1 MKSLRKISMK
11 EISFLLMMFFTP
23 IITIGILTLLFGSCK
38 TQMVEPVKLDASG
51 RYDDGNFMIL
61 MLSQNNTMILADL
74 EWGGY
79 TTRLEGTFDYKNNQ
93 VIMSGNYFGNQNISF
108 NLFYANQSLAGG
120 YNYNGQGTKAVHFY
134 FRNKLEKSLFHLQ
147 GGIQ

>member
-1 MKSLRKISMK
+1 MKTPNKISMK
-11 EISFLLMMFFTP
+11 EVKYLLTLFFTS
-23 IITIGILTLLFGSCK
+23 IFVWIMLSLLFGCK
-38 TQMVEPVKLDASG
+38 GEIVEPTSLDISG
-51 RYDDGNFMIL
+51 RYDDGDSMIL
-61 MLSQNNTMILADL
+61 MISQNRTMILADL

-120 YNYNGQGTKAVHFY
+120 YNYNGQGTKAIHFY
-134 FRNKLEKSLFHLQ
+134 FRNKLEKSLFHSQ
-147 GGIQ
+147 GMIQ